1 MLTGSSQLVLMLRMC
16 LSCAVPLNR
25 VDGIIVALLFFLLLG
40 CLAHACFF
48 SPENFLLVWFSYLRG
63 CK

>member
-1 MLTGSSQLVLMLRMC
+1 MLTGSSQPVGPDVEDVSELC
-16 LSCAVPLNR
+16 CTSEQ

-48 SPENFLLVWFSYLRG
+48 SPKNSLLVWFSYLRG
-63 CK
+63 C